1 MGTGFDQAA
10 GSRFPRPPL
19 TLVVALAAASVFALA
34 LLIGWAT
41 AGTRENLRHVDP
53 RMPAAVPQ
61 LVVLGSAAP
70 LPAPPPR
77 KRVRASHSPPVPKVI
92 VGSG

>member
-1 MGTGFDQAA
+1 VGTGFDDTAR
-10 GSRFPRPPL
+10 SRLPRPPL
-19 TLVVALAAASVFALA
+19 TLLAALVAASVFALA

-41 AGTRENLRHVDP
+41 AGTRENLRHAD
-53 RMPAAVPQ
+53 RRSPAAVPR
-61 LVVLGSAAP
+61 LVVLGSAAA

-77 KRVRASHSPPVPKVI
+77 RRAPRAAPVLPRVI

>member
-1 MGTGFDQAA
+1 VGTGFDEAA

-41 AGTRENLRHVDP
+41 AGTRENLRHVDRRTP
-53 RMPAAVPQ
+53 VAAPQ
-61 LVVLGSAAP
+61 LVLLGSAAG
-70 LPAPPPR
+70 LPAAPPP
-77 KRVRASHSPPVPKVI
+77 KRARTSHAPPVPKVI